1 MKTETYELSC
11 GYHSSST
18 FILCL
23 SPVIGGRSVCLDSIL
38 PTVEP
43 LSNGPFTLHSL
54 PSFLPSFSASE
65 LRALRAFT
73 KIQASNRQDTREVYH
88 VLILCGL
95 MKQQADTHN

>member
-1 MKTETYELSC
+1 MKEETYKLSC
-11 GYHSSST
+11 GYHSSAT

-54 PSFLPSFSASE
+54 PSFLPFPRPSCVRCAHLPRF
-65 LRALRAFT
+65 R
-73 KIQASNRQDTREVYH
+73 QATAKTREKST
-88 VLILCGL
+88 
-95 MKQQADTHN
+95 MF